1 MDKRRNGVVLFITL
15 AVIASMLTLIGV
27 IFSYLD
33 ESKGDAM
40 DTSAMIQA
48 NLLYRDTAEGI
59 KSMLKKTGNDKDGKK
74 AVLEV
79 LYSAPISIRPTE
91 GDLFVGV
98 ECKPLDAAININW
111 LQHEN
116 NETHKVLFDIA
127 QLLFEG
133 IMQKYNLTNP
143 SQLEEMIKSAID
155 PENNRGEDKGYLKP
169 KVGIRSLAQLE
180 RIVLD
185 YRFMADDKEV
195 EKIAWGQYFSFEYDS
210 VTADAGYFSEELVS
224 ILFGIDIETVK
235 GEWVQGEDLT
245 QFVRTF
251 GGDESFLDGKIF
263 LAQMSEKMHCHITY
277 GMGEDG
283 YAFGFDYRQERID
296 GFEFYGKQ

>member
-40 DTSAMIQA
+40 DTTAMIQA

-59 KSMLKKTGNDKDGKK
+59 KSMLKKSGNDKEGKK
-74 AVLEV
+74 AVLEI
-79 LYSAPISIRPTE
+79 LYNAPITIRPIE

-116 NETHKVLFDIA
+116 NETHKVLYDIA

-133 IMQKYNLTNP
+133 IMQKYNPANP
-143 SQLEEMIKSAID
+143 SQLEDMIKSAID
-155 PENNRGEDKGYLKP
+155 PENNKGDDRGYLKP

-180 RIVLD
+180 RIALD
-185 YRFMADDKEV
+185 YRLMTDDKEV
-195 EKIAWGQYFSFEYDS
+195 EKIPWGQYFSFEYDS
-210 VTADAGYFSEELVS
+210 LTADAGYFSEELVS

-235 GEWVQGEDLT
+235 GEWESGEDLAT
-245 QFVRTF
+245 FVRTF
-251 GGDESFLDGKIF
+251 GGDESFLDPKIF
-263 LAQMSEKMHCHITY
+263 LTQMSEKMHCHITY
-277 GMGEDG
+277 GMNEDG